1 MVTDHPAPRAK
12 LRWQL
17 FSFRGRR
24 LVETC
29 LMAIF
34 MFFFFTA
41 ALRLN
46 SKPSK
51 LSLKIGCEISFH
63 LSSQADRDPWSAMA
77 SISAAPSYLPL
88 VGSLRDSLQNGKT
101 YSKGAFVLGI
111 RHLKF
116 FRVVTQVLGFLVWH
130 SKAKGRVFE
139 F

>member
-1 MVTDHPAPRAK
+1 MFDGN
-12 LRWQL
+12 L
-17 FSFRGRR
+17 
-24 LVETC
+24 
-29 LMAIF
+29 

-41 ALRLN
+41 ALRLT

-51 LSLKIGCEISFH
+51 LSLKIGCEMSFD

-111 RHLKF
+111 QHLKF
-116 FRVVTQVLGFLVWH
+116 LRVVTQVLGFLVWH